1 MRAIQDILPDRNRAL
16 IKYKLSCEKDLAARV
31 RLEEL
36 NRELAKAKEKA
47 DAGTSTNSNQ
57 PLAL

>member
-1 MRAIQDILPDRNRAL
+1 MRTIQDILIERNKAL

-31 RLEEL
+31 RLDEL
-36 NRELAKAKEKA
+36 NAELEEAKEKA

>member
-1 MRAIQDILPDRNRAL
+1 MKTIQDILLERNRVF

-57 PLAL
+57 SLAL